1 MTVYSVENLLKD
13 LAPFIHADEDL
24 VAVARGLF
32 SFFVFGH
39 PHLTLHR
46 TVTSLKSLR
55 QIDG

>member
-1 MTVYSVENLLKD
+1 MENLLKD